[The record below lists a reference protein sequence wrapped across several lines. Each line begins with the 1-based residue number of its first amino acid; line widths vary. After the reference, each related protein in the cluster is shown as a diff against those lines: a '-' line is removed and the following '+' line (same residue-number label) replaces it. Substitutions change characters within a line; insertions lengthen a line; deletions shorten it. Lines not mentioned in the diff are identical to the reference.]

1 MNLSNKKYLTDL
13 HYGNTNKS
21 TIVSFDQ
28 LLSHP
33 KYKKHIEPAL
43 MKILDIK
50 SSDDVFMLDF
60 ENRKKIIEEINKF
73 NFVNVPEEYSTE
85 SKSSIF
91 FNSADCLSTKE
102 DLIEISNDFL
112 GKNFS
117 KRVSNDMESD
127 YVVNHHHLTSQ
138 LGLFK
143 YNKVNDKLDL
153 MVKKAI
159 IFNEKGMGEVE
170 LPKVSIEILNEKL
183 KLYVNNKYKNTK
195 NKLVV

>member
-13 HYGNTNKS
+13 HYGNTNKY

-50 SSDDVFMLDF
+50 SADDIFMLDF
-60 ENRKKIIEEINKF
+60 ENKKRIIEEVNKF
-73 NFVNVPEEYSTE
+73 NFLNVPKEYLTDSMSDT
-85 SKSSIF
+85 F
-91 FNSADCLSTKE
+91 FNGADCLSIKE
-102 DLIEISNDFL
+102 DLIEISNEFL
-112 GKNFS
+112 NKNFS
-117 KRVSNDMESD
+117 KRVSNDMDSN
-127 YVVNHHHLTSQ
+127 YVINHYHLTSQ

-143 YNKVNDKLDL
+143 YNKASNKIDL

-159 IFNEKGMGEVE
+159 IFNKDGMNEVE
-170 LPKVSIEILNEKL
+170 LPKISIEIENEKI
-183 KLYVNNKYKNTK
+183 KMYITNKYKKIK
-195 NKLVV
+195 NRLTI

>member
-1 MNLSNKKYLTDL
+1 MNLSHKKFLTDL

-43 MKILDIK
+43 MKILNIE
-50 SSDDVFMLDF
+50 SSDDIFMLDF

-73 NFVNVPEEYSTE
+73 NFINVPKEYLNET
-85 SKSSIF
+85 KSATF
-91 FNSADCLSTKE
+91 FNSADCLSLKE

-112 GKNFS
+112 GENLSKNI
-117 KRVSNDMESD
+117 SNDIDSD
-127 YVVNHHHLTSQ
+127 YVVNHYHLTSQ

-143 YNKVNDKLDL
+143 YNKVNNKLDL

-159 IFNEKGMGEVE
+159 IFNENGMKDVE
-170 LPKVSIEILNEKL
+170 LPKISIEIESEKL
-183 KLYVNNKYKNTK
+183 KLHIDKKYKNNK
-195 NKLVV
+195 NKLTA

>member
-1 MNLSNKKYLTDL
+1 MNLSNKKYLTDI

-21 TIVSFDQ
+21 TIVSFEQ

-50 SSDDVFMLDF
+50 SSDDIFMLDF
-60 ENRKKIIEEINKF
+60 ENRKRIIEEINKF
-73 NFVNVPEEYSTE
+73 NFVNVPKEYSTD
-85 SKSSIF
+85 SKSVSF
-91 FNSADCLSTKE
+91 FNGADCLSIKE
-102 DLIEISNDFL
+102 DLIEISNEFL
-112 GKNFS
+112 DENFS

-127 YVVNHHHLTSQ
+127 YVINHYHLTSQ

-143 YNKVNDKLDL
+143 YNKANNKLDL

-159 IFNEKGMGEVE
+159 IFNEEGMKEVE
-170 LPKVSIEILNEKL
+170 LPKVSIEIENEKI
-183 KLYVNNKYKNTK
+183 KMYINNKYKNTK
-195 NKLVV
+195 SRLTI

>member
-50 SSDDVFMLDF
+50 SSDDIFMLDF
-60 ENRKKIIEEINKF
+60 ENRKRIIEEINKF
-73 NFVNVPEEYSTE
+73 NFVNVPKEYSTE
-85 SKSSIF
+85 SKSNIF
-91 FNSADCLSTKE
+91 FNGADCLSIKE

-112 GKNFS
+112 GENFS

-127 YVVNHHHLTSQ
+127 YVVNHYHLTSQ

-143 YNKVNDKLDL
+143 YNKVNNKLDL

-159 IFNEKGMGEVE
+159 VFNEEGMKEIE
-170 LPKVSIEILNEKL
+170 LPKISIEIVNEKL
-183 KLYVNNKYKNTK
+183 KVHVDSKYKNKK
-195 NKLVV
+195 NKLII